1 MTCDELKE
9 SISFLFDD
17 TQQCHIIVYTVD
29 VADEV
34 RTLDISQDVLP
45 EIAQVFIR
53 RIDEV
58 FNNDNYN
65 LLNYSTADQ
74 RNGCYYIYDIEE
86 KPEKMKLMAAVIGNA
101 YPMFNFQN
109 DSMDMV
115 KALIVV
121 LSSANGEVVSL
132 FKPLSDV
139 EKFLRR
145 KDFIIYESNHRFV
158 RNNFDM
164 IRISP
169 GFQMIYVNGNY
180 VMLQPHKMEKMIG
193 LDKVLINESI
203 RESQRLQHK
212 NLIEDI
218 AQLTCYCKTNPNFC
232 KLLLS
237 SIKKSP
243 LFDINNLKSN
253 GDTIAHARN
262 VNKKFRGD
270 GRFHFNARGDKFVIQ
285 NKLQAERFLHLIND
299 DYLKSEFTQ
308 GLFETLAKNKL

>member
-193 LDKVLINESI
+193 LDKVLINESK

-218 AQLTCYCKTNPNFC
+218 TQLTCYCDANPNFC

-243 LFDINNLKSN
+243 LFDLNNPKSN
-253 GDTIAHARN
+253 RDTIAHARR
-262 VNKKFRGD
+262 VNNKFRGD
-270 GRFHFNARGDKFVIQ
+270 GKFHFNAGGDRFVIQ

-299 DYLKSEFTQ
+299 DYLKSEFTG
-308 GLFETLAKNKL
+308 GLFETLLKNKL